1 MTAGPCSEELRRSVA
16 DHPDRQTDGGPA
28 ISATLAVIP
37 ADRPRAPPAPASRC
51 PLTPAPA
58 TRRPGAAPTTP
69 PGPPANADPGPSS
82 SGHQCARG
90 GGSGRPSQ
98 ERCSRRIRV
107 SRRRI
112 AAPWSDPG
120 PLLALGPGARLEIR
134 SPCRRGAPRKRARHD
149 TGKGSSRSLR
159 RVHRVRPGTGV
170 NPGLRRPCAPAA
182 GGAPRRP
189 TRVVHP
195 RQPCPPLGTS
205 PLPDPAPS
213 SSGRIN
219 RTARLTVD
227 RHRASRDRNSYRGA
241 MARCQPK
248 TVCVHL
254 ARTRRRCPAQDGGL
268 DQSSCVNTHSG
279 TGRGGSAYRGTGLCP
294 TGPLPGRA
302 VGGVARGSTR

>member
-1 MTAGPCSEELRRSVA
+1 MPRRQRR
-16 DHPDRQTDGGPA
+16 P
-28 ISATLAVIP
+28 
-37 ADRPRAPPAPASRC
+37 DRPRMPIPG
-51 PLTPAPA
+51 
-58 TRRPGAAPTTP
+58 RRPLANSVHGEEAQDAPRR
-69 PGPPANADPGPSS
+69 
-82 SGHQCARG
+82 RG
-90 GGSGRPSQ
+90 
-98 ERCSRRIRV
+98 CSRRIRV

-159 RVHRVRPGTGV
+159 RVHHVRPGTGV
-170 NPGLRRPCAPAA
+170 NPGLQRPCAPAA

-279 TGRGGSAYRGTGLCP
+279 TGRGGSAYRGP
-294 TGPLPGRA
+294 PGQA
-302 VGGVARGSTR
+302 CG